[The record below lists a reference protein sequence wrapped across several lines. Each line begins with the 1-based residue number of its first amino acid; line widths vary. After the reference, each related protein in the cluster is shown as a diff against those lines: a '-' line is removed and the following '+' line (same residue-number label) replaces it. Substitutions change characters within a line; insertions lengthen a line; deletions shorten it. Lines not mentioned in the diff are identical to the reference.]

1 MLLLLWGRLPK
12 MVPVDALNPVGILI
26 PDNGRLDSHK
36 RLYTMA
42 VQMFISSWIGHVP
55 FWQWKVKATN
65 FYRGHEV
72 KCKFHVINNT
82 QFIRKWNWFL
92 RKIPIHSWWLIWTF
106 ERWDVSNKEMTSKVE
121 ASWMSIYCTL
131 IITRALSLA
140 RSESQYSLH

>member
-72 KCKFHVINNT
+72 KRKFHVINNT
-82 QFIRKWNWFL
+82 QFIRKMELVFAQD
-92 RKIPIHSWWLIWTF
+92 SIWTLRCF
-106 ERWDVSNKEMTSKVE
+106 KQRNDVQGWGQLNVNLLYINHYKGVV
-121 ASWMSIYCTL
+121 
-131 IITRALSLA
+131 TRP
-140 RSESQYSLH
+140 